1 MITEN
6 SLFLIPFS
14 SGLIFVVVGIIMY
27 KFPPKKINGIYG
39 YRTSNS
45 MKSQERWDF
54 AQIYSA
60 KQMMK
65 YGGLLSLSGIIG
77 LLFQPSENI
86 STGLGL
92 GLMISMVILLL
103 TRVERKLKY
112 KFNDSE

>member
-14 SGLIFVVVGIIMY
+14 SGLIFIVVGIIMY

-54 AQIYSA
+54 AQIYSS

-77 LLFQPSENI
+77 LFFQPSEKT
-86 STGLGL
+86 STVLGL
-92 GLMISMVILLL
+92 GFMILMVILLL
-103 TRVERKLKY
+103 VKVEKKLKEEF
-112 KFNDSE
+112 KNSE

>member
-1 MITEN
+1 MINEN

-92 GLMISMVILLL
+92 GLMISMVVLLL
-103 TRVERKLKY
+103 IRVERKLKN
-112 KFNDSE
+112 KFKDSE